1 MKIFEH
7 FNQNAICP
15 ICGTNEDEPCVLIGI
30 VGTEKGNNQEAKAVH
45 VKCIPQL
52 QMETTPPDNEDT
64 IIYGFIP
71 KNIIDKE

>member
-7 FNQNAICP
+7 FNKNATCP
-15 ICGTNEDEPCVLIGI
+15 ICGTNEDAPCVLIGI

-45 VKCIPQL
+45 VKCLPYF
-52 QMETTPPDNEDT
+52 MMDTVPPTYEDT

-71 KNIIDKE
+71 KNITK